1 MGPYLKRVAQSL
13 ANRIIPPGGEIPLAV
28 ADTHCL
34 AFLENYL
41 RELPS
46 GAALALKAILVAVD
60 LSPVLFLGR
69 PSRFVHLAPEVQDR
83 CLDDWQ
89 ESRIYWRRM
98 VVVLLKTIFGMGYYS
113 DPKVLAHLGWF
124 EKCGGKPA

>member
-13 ANRIIPPGGEIPLAV
+13 ANRIIPPGGDIPYSV

-41 RELPS
+41 RELPA
-46 GAALALKAILVAVD
+46 GAGLGLKAMLVALD
-60 LSPVLFLGR
+60 LSPLLFIGR
-69 PSRFVHLAPEVQDR
+69 PRRFVNLPEPDQDR
-83 CLDDWQ
+83 YLDDWQ

-98 VVVLLKTIFGMGYYS
+98 VVVLLKTLFGMGYYS